1 MDRRVDQVRGY
12 SELSG
17 DKISCEGNLE
27 LPLEAK
33 VQAYRHDGLVLS
45 IIFNIL
51 PEQGVVAQQTSGSHQ
66 CVKTLGLGEEKEKT
80 EGQK

>member
-1 MDRRVDQVRGY
+1 MGSWTDRRVDQVRGY

-33 VQAYRHDGLVLS
+33 
-45 IIFNIL
+45 I
-51 PEQGVVAQQTSGSHQ
+51 
-66 CVKTLGLGEEKEKT
+66 
-80 EGQK
+80 